1 MRKTTETKFTKMLS
15 LRVDKIL
22 YAQLERELRLQ
33 MRPETRIS
41 EAVSMTSLIV
51 EMIERELCE
60 REYIRSLNC
69 SGCIMKNAE

>member
-33 MRPETRIS
+33 MSPETKVG

-60 REYIRSLNC
+60 REYMRTLNC
-69 SGCIMKNAE
+69 SGCKMQKAE

>member
-1 MRKTTETKFTKMLS
+1 MRKTTETKFTKMVS

-33 MRPETRIS
+33 MIQETKVG

-60 REYIRSLNC
+60 REFERSLNC
-69 SGCIMKNAE
+69 SGYKKRNAE

>member
-33 MRPETRIS
+33 MSKETKIG
-41 EAVSMTSLIV
+41 EAVNMTSLVV
-51 EMIERELCE
+51 EMIEAQLCE
-60 REYIRSLNC
+60 REYERTLNC
-69 SGCIMKNAE
+69 SDYIMRNAE

>member
-33 MRPETRIS
+33 MSPETRIS
-41 EAVSMTSLIV
+41 DAMSMTSLVV
-51 EMIERELCE
+51 EMIEEQLCE
-60 REYIRSLNC
+60 REYKRTLVC
-69 SGCIMKNAE
+69 SGYKMRNAE